1 MFVRVFAQETN
12 MVKTENSEVSLQEI
26 AGQEEELV
34 ELGRAS
40 EETRGLFFGSVY
52 ELSILPLRLL

>member
-1 MFVRVFAQETN
+1 
-12 MVKTENSEVSLQEI
+12 MVNSENSEISLQE
-26 AGQEEELV
+26 ATGQEEELV

-40 EETRGLFFGSVY
+40 KETRGLFFGSVY